1 MKIVVGLGNPGERYA
16 KTRHNVGF
24 MVLDWLIKK
33 YVATPQSNKK
43 LGAILYSLDKERI
56 LLKPQT
62 FMNSSGGPI
71 ANIVRFY
78 KIKPEGL
85 LIAHDDVDLPFGE
98 VRQQFARG
106 SAGHRGVQSIID
118 SLGTEGFNRVRIGVG
133 RPRSPDGEMMETD
146 AYVLQKFS
154 EGEGEVFS
162 LVQKAADMVSSWL
175 KERPPK
181 N

>member
-1 MKIVVGLGNPGERYA
+1 MKLVVGLGNPGERYA

-24 MVLDWLIKK
+24 MVLDKLIKK

-85 LIAHDDVDLPFGE
+85 LIVHDDVDLPFGE
-98 VRQQFARG
+98 VKQQFARG

-133 RPRSPDGEMMETD
+133 RPPEKMETD

-154 EGEGEVFS
+154 ESEGELTTV
-162 LVQKAADMVSSWL
+162 LQKAVDIVSSWL
-175 KERPPK
+175 KEIPPK

>member
-1 MKIVVGLGNPGERYA
+1 MKLVVGLGNPGERYA

-24 MVLDWLIKK
+24 MVLDKLIKK

-43 LGAILYSLDKERI
+43 LGAILYSLDKERMLI
-56 LLKPQT
+56 KPQT
-62 FMNSSGGPI
+62 FMNSSGGPV

-78 KIKPEGL
+78 KIKPESL
-85 LIAHDDVDLPFGE
+85 LIVHDDVDLLFGE
-98 VRQQFARG
+98 VKQQFARG

-133 RPRSPDGEMMETD
+133 RPYSSVGEKMETD
-146 AYVLQKFS
+146 AYVLQKFT
-154 EGEGEVFS
+154 EGEGEVTT
-162 LVQKAADMVSSWL
+162 LIQKSADIVSNWL

>member
-1 MKIVVGLGNPGERYA
+1 MKLVVGLGNPGERYA

-24 MVLDWLIKK
+24 MVLDKLIKK

-43 LGAILYSLDKERI
+43 LGAILYSLDKERMLI
-56 LLKPQT
+56 KPQT
-62 FMNSSGGPI
+62 FMNSSGGPV

-85 LIAHDDVDLPFGE
+85 LIVHDDVDLPFGE

-133 RPRSPDGEMMETD
+133 RPYSPIGEKMETD
-146 AYVLQKFS
+146 AYVLQKFT
-154 EGEGEVFS
+154 EGGGEVTT
-162 LVQKAADMVSSWL
+162 LIQKSADIVSNWL
-175 KERPPK
+175 TENPPK